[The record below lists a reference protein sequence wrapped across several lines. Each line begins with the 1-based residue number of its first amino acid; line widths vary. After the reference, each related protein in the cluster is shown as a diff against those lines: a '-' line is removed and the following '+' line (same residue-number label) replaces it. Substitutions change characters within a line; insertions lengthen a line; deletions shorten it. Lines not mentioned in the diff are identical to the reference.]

1 MTLDNQPT
9 SDQGLP
15 AVPGLKKV
23 TACASGFIA
32 LALEGFGRD
41 IAGPAGGPNRS
52 DGGLGQGSIA
62 ARSGRTAE
70 LDQSRSAQ
78 FGSARFIP
86 RLMSIKPTKPRRYQ
100 DNHSSED

>member
-23 TACASGFIA
+23 TADASGFIA

-41 IAGPAGGPNRS
+41 IAGPAGGNKPQRWRS
-52 DGGLGQGSIA
+52 R
-62 ARSGRTAE
+62 ARVDRRAV
-70 LDQSRSAQ
+70 RSH
-78 FGSARFIP
+78 G
-86 RLMSIKPTKPRRYQ
+86 
-100 DNHSSED
+100 